1 MSAGGGAAY
10 TIASGVAAPEAALS
24 ERGMRVDDEL
34 ASASAAPPAATG
46 DPPPF
51 SLWTLLGLGALSCVT
66 WGGAIALDFWAPPAS
81 LAPMWLWGG
90 LHVALILAVPALIL
104 LVARPPR
111 LSARRH
117 PLARLI
123 VEALL
128 ALILALAALFPIHL
142 SVHALILDLV
152 FLPLRTPT
160 LSLGVALAVRDPLVI
175 ERWRRSDAHDSSA
188 AVAAGAG
195 FGGAAVLA
203 LTIVYSL
210 YFVEHPQVLYCSGE
224 LSIWCGDAMGRILF
238 AGCGGGFVLGL
249 VGLLGAL
256 LGYAIGA
263 WVARSDLW

>member
-1 MSAGGGAAY
+1 M
-10 TIASGVAAPEAALS
+10 
-24 ERGMRVDDEL
+24 DDEL
-34 ASASAAPPAATG
+34 APASATSPSAVAG
-46 DPPPF
+46 DTPPF
-51 SLWTLLGLGALSCVT
+51 SLWALLGLGALSCVT
-66 WGGAIALDFWAPPAS
+66 WGGSIALDFWTPAAS
-81 LAPMWLWGG
+81 LAPMWLWSG
-90 LHVALILAVPALIL
+90 LHVALVLAVPALIL

-111 LSARRH
+111 LSSRRH

-142 SVHALILDLV
+142 SVHAFILDLV

-175 ERWRRSDAHDSSA
+175 ERGRRSDAHDSSA
-188 AVAAGAG
+188 AVVASAG

-203 LTIVYSL
+203 LTIVYSV
-210 YFVEHPQVLYCSGE
+210 YSVEYRQFLYCSGE
-224 LSIWCGDAMGRILF
+224 PSIWCGDVMGRLLF

-249 VGLLGAL
+249 VGLVGAL

-263 WVARSDLW
+263 WVARSDRW